1 MPETDFKLNETED
14 ALKKKYLDIINQ
26 LSYTEL
32 RNFKKMEY
40 KKLVL
45 SEMRTLFP
53 EYQKNHYDQTA
64 LCVANF
70 LQSEVQTRLRKI
82 SADQSFTTET
92 SLLSESVI
100 QALDLTLQP
109 DDDMSGTENSI
120 GEQLELDTCGNQ
132 SYPDSNNSTNHDES
146 SSNLNDSITKL
157 KEIASVESRGS
168 KHMNGNKESDNHA
181 KAKQCCDSCKV
192 KTSSKKKY
200 GMIQCTFCMQWFH
213 EYCVGIQKDD
223 PIGIWVCLTCRKVP
237 VDLKQDIKCLK
248 HEVDIIKQCTQSIF
262 KAIEGLSTKFD
273 QSLKSVND
281 RLTSVS
287 TQINSEELC
296 ITESVLSLQSLTEN
310 LKTSVDQKSSQILNK
325 TTAVFDKVK
334 AHTETLN
341 KIKNNQFPQ
350 QHNDQNKSNTIPNK
364 PDNSSSRS
372 MVNTNSKNGKQL
384 RKPKETTQVPNTRPT
399 IRRGKQSKPILSS
412 NPTSTIPTGEVID
425 TIDLTT
431 KPKKSIQTSTLL
443 VGSSIVKGIRT
454 SYLKPNVAVRT
465 FPGATVD
472 SLRTKLGDY
481 DLDKCTTIILHVGGN
496 DASNSTDL
504 DAFCDFYISLLDS
517 LLAEDRRLIVSGLLP
532 RGNVDIEPY
541 NDKLKSLCDEIDLE
555 FIDHFD
561 SFSLATG
568 EIAETYFYSDKTHL
582 NASGTRKFLANIDTV
597 CKVAKLAN
605 LLNNN
610 AQISPPKKYFQSSR
624 RGTRPPP
631 R

>member
-1 MPETDFKLNETED
+1 
-14 ALKKKYLDIINQ
+14 
-26 LSYTEL
+26 
-32 RNFKKMEY
+32 
-40 KKLVL
+40 
-45 SEMRTLFP
+45 
-53 EYQKNHYDQTA
+53 
-64 LCVANF
+64 
-70 LQSEVQTRLRKI
+70 
-82 SADQSFTTET
+82 
-92 SLLSESVI
+92 
-100 QALDLTLQP
+100 
-109 DDDMSGTENSI
+109 
-120 GEQLELDTCGNQ
+120 
-132 SYPDSNNSTNHDES
+132 
-146 SSNLNDSITKL
+146 
-157 KEIASVESRGS
+157 
-168 KHMNGNKESDNHA
+168 
-181 KAKQCCDSCKV
+181 
-192 KTSSKKKY
+192 
-200 GMIQCTFCMQWFH
+200 MQWFH

-223 PIGIWVCLTCRKVP
+223 PKGIWVCLTCRKVP

-273 QSLKSVND
+273 QSLKSLND

-287 TQINSEELC
+287 TQINGEELC
-296 ITESVLSLQSLTEN
+296 ITESVLSLQSVTEN

-341 KIKNNQFPQ
+341 KIKNNKFPQ

-372 MVNTNSKNGKQL
+372 MVNTNTKNGKQL

-399 IRRGKQSKPILSS
+399 IRREKQSKPILSS

-504 DAFCDFYISLLDS
+504 DAFCDHYISLLDS

-541 NDKLKSLCDEIDLE
+541 NDKLKS
-555 FIDHFD
+555 
-561 SFSLATG
+561 
-568 EIAETYFYSDKTHL
+568 
-582 NASGTRKFLANIDTV
+582 
-597 CKVAKLAN
+597 
-605 LLNNN
+605 
-610 AQISPPKKYFQSSR
+610 
-624 RGTRPPP
+624 
-631 R
+631 